1 MVQFTCA
8 WFELRPTGW
17 RLRNRHGNREPICK
31 WGAQSGRCQWPSA
44 ETPATIQPKM
54 ENLNHVIIDRGV
66 IAGCNFHLIGIRCL
80 IRICFF
86 VFLEAKNEA
95 VIRQHVVNN
104 NRPLFVDTLDLFVI
118 QLEPNGLF
126 FLIHLRER
134 CAQGEDGSREAE
146 SGLGRSLAMG
156 GGRGPGP
163 IWTRDWK
170 WQCAD

>member
-1 MVQFTCA
+1 MSYPYLF
-8 WFELRPTGW
+8 
-17 RLRNRHGNREPICK
+17 
-31 WGAQSGRCQWPSA
+31 
-44 ETPATIQPKM
+44 
-54 ENLNHVIIDRGV
+54 
-66 IAGCNFHLIGIRCL
+66 
-80 IRICFF
+80 FF

-156 GGRGPGP
+156 GGGAGPRP
-163 IWTRDWK
+163 DMN
-170 WQCAD
+170 A